1 MFSLANKVALI
12 TGGSG
17 GIGSAIARAFHA
29 AGATVIIH
37 NRSEEPLLPLKAELG
52 ERVFTAVAELSDPAA
67 SAQLVKDCEAMA
79 GRVDILINNA
89 GLTADTLAM
98 RMKDED
104 WDKVIA
110 VNLSACFRL
119 SRECLPAMMKARWGR
134 IINMASIVGVMG
146 NAGQANYA
154 ASKGGLIAMGKTIAA
169 EVASRGVTVNAIAP
183 GFIETPMTEVLPEA
197 VKAAMMATIPMGR
210 FGLPA
215 DIAAAALFLA
225 SEEAGYI
232 TGQTLHINGGQLR
245 V

>member
-1 MFSLANKVALI
+1 MFSLKDKIALI
-12 TGGSG
+12 TGATG
-17 GIGSAIARAFHA
+17 GIGAALARAFHS
-29 AGATVIIH
+29 AGATLILH
-37 NRSEEPLLPLKAELG
+37 NRSEDRLQALKAELG
-52 ERVFTAVAELSDPAA
+52 ERVHIMVADLSDP
-67 SAQLVKDCEAMA
+67 LVPAKLIKDCEAA
-79 GRVDILINNA
+79 VGRVDILLNNA

-104 WDKVIA
+104 WDRVIN
-110 VNLSACFRL
+110 VNMSACFRL
-119 SRECLPAMMKARWGR
+119 SRECLPAMMKNRWGR

-169 EVASRGVTVNAIAP
+169 EVASRGITVNAIAP
-183 GFIETPMTEVLPEA
+183 GFIETPMTEGLPEN
-197 VKAAMMATIPMGR
+197 VKAAMLASIPMGR
-210 FGLPA
+210 FGQPE

-232 TGQTLHINGGQLR
+232 TGQTLHVNGGQLR

>member
-1 MFSLANKVALI
+1 MFTVVADL
-12 TGGSG
+12 
-17 GIGSAIARAFHA
+17 F
-29 AGATVIIH
+29 
-37 NRSEEPLLPLKAELG
+37 
-52 ERVFTAVAELSDPAA
+52 DPDAP
-67 SAQLVKDCEAMA
+67 AQLVKDCEALA
-79 GRVDILINNA
+79 GRVDILVNNA
-89 GLTADTLAM
+89 GLTSDTLAM

-104 WDKVIA
+104 WDKVIS

-119 SRECLPAMMKARWGR
+119 SRECLPAMMKNRWGR

-169 EVASRGVTVNAIAP
+169 EVASRNITVNAIAP
-183 GFIETPMTEVLPEA
+183 GFIETPMTEVLPEN

-210 FGLPA
+210 FGQPA
-215 DIAAAALFLA
+215 DIASAALFLA

-232 TGQTLHINGGQLR
+232 TGQTIHVNGGQLR

>member
-1 MFSLANKVALI
+1 MFSLEGKTALI
-12 TGGSG
+12 TGAAG
-17 GIGSAIARAFHA
+17 GIGSAITRMFHA

-37 NRSEEPLLPLKAELG
+37 NRNEESLLPLKEELR
-52 ERVFTAVAELSDPAA
+52 ERVFMAVADLSDPAA
-67 SAQLVKDCEAMA
+67 PAQLIKDCETLA
-79 GRVDILINNA
+79 GRVDILVNNA

-110 VNLSACFRL
+110 VNLSACFKL
-119 SRECLPAMMKARWGR
+119 SRECLPAMMKNRWGR
-134 IINMASIVGVMG
+134 IINMASIVGAMG

-169 EVASRGVTVNAIAP
+169 EVASRNITVNAIAP
-183 GFIETPMTEVLPEA
+183 GFIETPMTEVLPEN

-210 FGLPA
+210 FGKPD
-215 DIAAAALFLA
+215 DIASAALFLA

-232 TGQTLHINGGQLR
+232 TGQTIHVNGGQLR